1 MERLTVSVESE
12 QAAGRSASKRRRE
25 SRVMS
30 SFVTLRLDGSVTVA
44 NFAKATSNFAKVLTE
59 LSKERDAGTRIEWV
73 ISGLEY
79 GSAILTAA
87 PLPVSDEDAE
97 LVPTLVLDFIA
108 VARHVSEHPAQL
120 DRPVLRLVRT
130 ISEIAVDEDHEVVFE
145 TADEEVAFVHR
156 NQGGPSPVRSKPVLG
171 MIRGR
176 VQTLQQRKGLRFVL
190 YDLVHDKA
198 VTCYLTED
206 QEDLMR
212 DAWGRMVEVTGMIT
226 RDEITDRPRA
236 IRRVADVQVLEEGVG
251 AFAFRRAR
259 GAVSPAP
266 GSPASEVLIR
276 RVRDAV

>member
-1 MERLTVSVESE
+1 M
-12 QAAGRSASKRRRE
+12 
-25 SRVMS
+25 MS

-44 NFAKATSNFAKVLTE
+44 NFAKATSRFDKVLAE
-59 LSKERDAGTRIEWV
+59 LSKNRNASSRIEWV

-79 GSAILTAA
+79 GSAILTAE
-87 PLPVSDEDAE
+87 PQPSSDDDAE
-97 LVPTLVLDFIA
+97 LVPTLVSDFIA
-108 VARHVSEHPAQL
+108 VARQVSEHPAQL
-120 DRPVLRLVRT
+120 DRPVLRLVHS
-130 ISEIAVDEDHEVVFE
+130 ISKVAIDDDHEVVFE

-156 NQGGPSPVRSKPVLG
+156 ARGGPAPTRSKPVLG
-171 MIRGR
+171 TIRGQ

-190 YDLVHDKA
+190 YDLLHDKA
-198 VTCYLTED
+198 VTCYLTDD

-236 IRRVADVQVLEEGVG
+236 IRRVADVQVLEEGND

-266 GSPASEVLIR
+266 DSPASEVLIR
-276 RVRDAV
+276 RVRDAI

>member
-1 MERLTVSVESE
+1 
-12 QAAGRSASKRRRE
+12 
-25 SRVMS
+25 MS
-30 SFVTLRLDGSVTVA
+30 GFVTLRLDGSVTVD
-44 NFAKATSNFAKVLTE
+44 NFAKATSNFAKVLAE
-59 LSKERDAGTRIEWV
+59 LSKERDASARVEWV

-87 PLPVSDEDAE
+87 PQPISEADAE
-97 LVPTLVLDFIA
+97 LVPALVSDFIE
-108 VARHVSEHPAQL
+108 VARQVREHPGQL
-120 DRPVLRLVRT
+120 DRPVLRLVHS
-130 ISEIAVDEDHEVVFE
+130 ISEVAVDKDHEVVFE
-145 TADEEVAFVHR
+145 TADEEVAFLRVEH
-156 NQGGPSPVRSKPVLG
+156 GKSLSVRSKPALG
-171 MIRGR
+171 SIRGR

-226 RDEITDRPRA
+226 RDEVTDRPRA
-236 IRRVADVQVLEEGVG
+236 IRRVVDVQVLDETDD

-259 GAVSPAP
+259 GVVSPVP

>member
-1 MERLTVSVESE
+1 
-12 QAAGRSASKRRRE
+12 
-25 SRVMS
+25 MS
-30 SFVTLRLDGSVTVA
+30 GFVTLRLDGSVTVA

-59 LSKERDAGTRIEWV
+59 LSKERDASSKIEWV

-87 PLPVSDEDAE
+87 PQPFSDDDAE
-97 LVPTLVLDFIA
+97 LVPTLVSDFIT
-108 VARHVSEHPAQL
+108 VARQVSEHPAHL
-120 DRPVLRLVRT
+120 DRPVLRLVRS
-130 ISEIAVDEDHEVVFE
+130 ISEVAVDQDHEVVFE

-156 NQGGPSPVRSKPVLG
+156 NQGGPTPVRPKPVLG
-171 MIRGR
+171 TIRGR

-206 QEDLMR
+206 QEGLMR

-236 IRRVADVQVLEEGVG
+236 IRRVADVQVLEDGAD

-259 GAVSPAP
+259 GAVTPAP